1 MNRTREELAERR
13 VGGEE
18 VVCVHTSTNE
28 YDVWLRKR
36 TLTER
41 AHERGSGRHAR
52 LEAAARHGNVRDRST
67 GASNAKTQKRF
78 HVAKR

>member
-1 MNRTREELAERR
+1 MNRTREEFAERR
-13 VGGEE
+13 VDGEE

-28 YDVWLRKR
+28 HDVWRASGR
-36 TLTER
+36 AER
-41 AHERGSGRHAR
+41 AQERGSGRHAR
-52 LEAAARHGNVRDRST
+52 LEAAARHGNVCDRST